1 MAADLL
7 NYYTADQLR
16 AHFISLALGN
26 KSVSFMPQPL
36 NPQAKENE
44 PDPVLAQGN
53 LYTNVLNRLVRGCFY
68 SAQKYFDGVLPYG
81 EVSPEFRQIA
91 ERAILNYE
99 NHMYR
104 FELHQVMNDLDSY
117 IRNASKFWS
126 KNSNNEENIRQTLID
141 AFYMVRVAAVLS
153 HPVVPDGC
161 EKICD
166 YLNVDPDKFFSWDNI
181 FADIYELIDDKEDH
195 KLKELKEKE
204 DFFVKHPS
212 QFK

>member
-1 MAADLL
+1 
-7 NYYTADQLR
+7 
-16 AHFISLALGN
+16 
-26 KSVSFMPQPL
+26 
-36 NPQAKENE
+36 
-44 PDPVLAQGN
+44 

-68 SAQKYFDGVLPYG
+68 SAQKYFDGKLPYG
-81 EVSPEFRQIA
+81 EVSGQYKQIA
-91 ERAILNYE
+91 ERTILNYE
-99 NHMYR
+99 SHMYR

-126 KNSNNEENIRQTLID
+126 KNSNDEANIRQTLID

-166 YLNVDPDKFFSWDNI
+166 YLGVDPDKFFSWDHI
-181 FADIYELIDDKEDH
+181 FEDIYDLIDDKEDH
-195 KLKELKEKE
+195 QLKTLKEKE
-204 DFFVKHPS
+204 DFYVKHPS